1 MVKPFL
7 HQIALKI
14 LDKQQSDKLTIVLP
28 SKRSI
33 VFLKHYLSQE
43 LDQAIWLPKM
53 YAIEDFI
60 TKLSSLKVLDNL
72 SLQFRLYT
80 IFDSHRPPENKD
92 TFDQFLKWS
101 QTVLYDFNEIDRY
114 MVDAKHLLTNLRDIK
129 ELEQW
134 SLNSADL
141 TSFQEQ
147 YVNFFNHLH
156 EWYKA
161 FNESLE
167 NDGVAYQGMAYRK
180 AAESILNSSYDFEEV
195 WFVGLNALTTAENI
209 IVNHFI
215 TYHNALLFW
224 DADSFYMNNEQHEA
238 GLFLRKHAQQFGSF
252 KTTDFLSSK
261 KHIEV
266 IGCAKNIGQTKTAGH
281 ILNALE
287 TNQETALVLADE
299 NLLFPVLNNLPQ
311 SIESVNITMGSP
323 LNSTTL
329 FSLFDLLFQIHLRK
343 SQYGQD
349 KFHANDLLKL
359 FRQPYLTHVLSTA
372 FIDTV
377 VRFLNKEKVI
387 FVSSSQL
394 KNTFSTEW
402 DILHSFFSDWS
413 DSSQVIHSIKSI
425 IELLKDN
432 LVQQKAS
439 VESEI
444 IFSFYKSIQILENQL
459 YEFDLEID
467 LKTLKSV
474 FFQIIGKETI
484 SFVGEPLNGLQM
496 MGVLE
501 TRTLDFKNLIILSVN
516 EDKLPSGKSVNSF
529 IPFVLKKHFN
539 MPTHEERDAVYAYH
553 FYRLLQR
560 AEQVFLLYNTQND
573 DFGSG
578 EKSRFITQLFN
589 EYSANPIHEKIL
601 HADVTSISELQGL
614 NITKTD
620 KISQLIIDWASNKVS
635 PTALTTYV
643 NCKLQFYFK
652 YIAKLHPKEDVV
664 EFIEAHSFGS
674 IIHDALFQAFLPHLE
689 FNLTHD
695 RLDEVK
701 KETLQLISDG
711 FDKEI
716 GTRKHHGKNH
726 LVWQVANKLIRNL
739 FEKEKEY
746 IEEINTFHKVIE
758 VERTLTQT
766 LQVNSI
772 DVQLYGNVDRV
783 DVTGDFI
790 RIVDYKTGKVEQS
803 DLSYSDLSELIT
815 NPKKSKA
822 FQLLTYAYLYA
833 KTSKSNKPLTAG
845 NYSLRNLSD
854 GVVYIKKSR
863 AKDALSIDQ
872 SLINQFENLLG
883 EVLNSILDKQ
893 STFHRTD
900 DLESCRYCDF
910 RTVCGR

>member
-1 MVKPFL
+1 M
-7 HQIALKI
+7 
-14 LDKQQSDKLTIVLP
+14 
-28 SKRSI
+28 
-33 VFLKHYLSQE
+33 
-43 LDQAIWLPKM
+43 
-53 YAIEDFI
+53 
-60 TKLSSLKVLDNL
+60 
-72 SLQFRLYT
+72 
-80 IFDSHRPPENKD
+80 
-92 TFDQFLKWS
+92 
-101 QTVLYDFNEIDRY
+101 
-114 MVDAKHLLTNLRDIK
+114 
-129 ELEQW
+129 
-134 SLNSADL
+134 
-141 TSFQEQ
+141 
-147 YVNFFNHLH
+147 
-156 EWYKA
+156 
-161 FNESLE
+161 
-167 NDGVAYQGMAYRK
+167 
-180 AAESILNSSYDFEEV
+180 
-195 WFVGLNALTTAENI
+195 
-209 IVNHFI
+209 
-215 TYHNALLFW
+215 
-224 DADSFYMNNEQHEA
+224 
-238 GLFLRKHAQQFGSF
+238 
-252 KTTDFLSSK
+252 
-261 KHIEV
+261 
-266 IGCAKNIGQTKTAGH
+266 
-281 ILNALE
+281 
-287 TNQETALVLADE
+287 
-299 NLLFPVLNNLPQ
+299 
-311 SIESVNITMGSP
+311 
-323 LNSTTL
+323 
-329 FSLFDLLFQIHLRK
+329 
-343 SQYGQD
+343 
-349 KFHANDLLKL
+349 
-359 FRQPYLTHVLSTA
+359 
-372 FIDTV
+372 
-377 VRFLNKEKVI
+377 
-387 FVSSSQL
+387 
-394 KNTFSTEW
+394 
-402 DILHSFFSDWS
+402 
-413 DSSQVIHSIKSI
+413 
-425 IELLKDN
+425 
-432 LVQQKAS
+432 
-439 VESEI
+439 
-444 IFSFYKSIQILENQL
+444 
-459 YEFDLEID
+459 
-467 LKTLKSV
+467 KTLKSV

-578 EKSRFITQLFN
+578 EKSRFITQMFN

-883 EVLNSILDKQ
+883 EVLNSIFDKQ